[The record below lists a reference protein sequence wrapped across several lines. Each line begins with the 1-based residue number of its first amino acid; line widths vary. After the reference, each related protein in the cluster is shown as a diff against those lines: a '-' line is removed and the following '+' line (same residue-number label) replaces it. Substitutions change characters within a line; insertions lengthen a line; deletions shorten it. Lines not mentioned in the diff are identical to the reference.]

1 MTPLRR
7 PTISP
12 LMMVI
17 VTLPRPD
24 EQRTQRS
31 EMPTANAASVID
43 REKERRGEGGGDGA
57 QLCAQITEPR
67 TNAADNDHRM
77 RPKEREIGR
86 LWVEIGATHNTNGM
100 DNYVTRLPITGTL
113 ARSFLLRHLRATTT
127 SE

>member
-1 MTPLRR
+1 MNNGRNH
-7 PTISP
+7 
-12 LMMVI
+12 
-17 VTLPRPD
+17 
-24 EQRTQRS
+24 RS
-31 EMPTANAASVID
+31 EMPTANAAAVID
-43 REKERRGEGGGDGA
+43 REKERRREGGEGGGGDGA
-57 QLCAQITEPR
+57 QLCTQITEPR